1 VSAHDYRITAEVRRR
16 LVSHWVDVSRLQI
29 GTTNGTVYIIGVLEP
44 AVEDALERS
53 GLAGEHDAN
62 ERLIRLAS
70 VIEKELRR
78 IRDVREVVFN
88 LKNLRKR
95 GRTWSLTTR
104 SGGRRPMSAA
114 DAQRSTIQTQVGTF
128 SISDGKEDDDGEGNE
143 GRN

>member
-53 GLAGEHDAN
+53 GLAGERDAS

-70 VIEKELRR
+70 VIDKELRR

-95 GRTWSLTTR
+95 GRSWAVVGR
-104 SGGRRPMSAA
+104 GAGRRPMSAGGS
-114 DAQRSTIQTQVGTF
+114 QRSTIRTEAGTF
-128 SISDGKEDDDGEGNE
+128 SLSEGKEDDDGESNE
-143 GRN
+143 GRD